1 MFRVRLRRMTSKN
14 SPAGYPY
21 RKNVNAEV
29 LSARDGAQYSPVVPG
44 LLRDLSGCS
53 EATLAEE
60 NRRTR
65 VGRATRGY
73 PVLVCNPGIFFCIF
87 YFLYGLVSMTHHTAP
102 AHCVSMT
109 PSVEL
114 RGYIPAGT
122 RPSLHTDVYS
132 VKYFLFLLTISV
144 IYLNIVT
151 WVVSYT
157 VYSHKSVQLRL

>member
-1 MFRVRLRRMTSKN
+1 MTSKN

-73 PVLVCNPGIFFCIF
+73 PVLVCNPGIFFL
-87 YFLYGLVSMTHHTAP
+87 YFLFSVWISQHDPLYTP
-102 AHCVSMT
+102 ARYVSMT
-109 PSVEL
+109 PSVEWGDISRRVL
-114 RGYIPAGT
+114 DPVYI
-122 RPSLHTDVYS
+122 RMFILSS
-132 VKYFLFLLTISV
+132 IFFFC
-144 IYLNIVT
+144 
-151 WVVSYT
+151 
-157 VYSHKSVQLRL
+157 